1 MQAIIVRLF
10 FGANRGRARLREVQ
24 KVRQDGRQVLGEEV
38 EDILQVGFKLPPPLH
53 DKARVLA
60 AKQLLRRQCVS
71 ETSRIITNC
80 KMRVKR

>member
-24 KVRQDGRQVLGEEV
+24 KVRQDGRQVLGEKV
-38 EDILQVGFKLPPPLH
+38 EDVLQVGFKLPPPLH

-60 AKQLLRRQCVS
+60 TKQLLRRQCIS
-71 ETSRIITNC
+71 EKSQSYS
-80 KMRVKR
+80 KL